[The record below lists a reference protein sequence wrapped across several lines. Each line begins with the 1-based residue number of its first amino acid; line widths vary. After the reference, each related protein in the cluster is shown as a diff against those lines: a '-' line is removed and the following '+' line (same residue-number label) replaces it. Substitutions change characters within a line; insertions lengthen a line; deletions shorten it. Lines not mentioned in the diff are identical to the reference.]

1 MATGRPGVFWCLR
14 IYGPAT
20 VREVVGRTGQEY
32 GRVRATL
39 ARLEDASLA
48 RADPAGRY
56 DVTKEGRR
64 RLEAK
69 RGPLIRRV
77 VSRWRTG
84 GDACDAT

>member
-20 VREVVGRTGQEY
+20 VREIAALAGQES

-39 ARLEDASLA
+39 VRLEDAGLA

-56 DVTKEGRR
+56 DVTEAGRR
-64 RLEAK
+64 KLEAK
-69 RGPLIRRV
+69 HGPLIRRV